1 MLNELIQ
8 AIDNL
13 EQEGI
18 EEHDK
23 KKKKK
28 EKVQKAIIII
38 YQDKGIGYI
47 MRSIRARKLI
57 EKAKI

>member
-13 EQEGI
+13 ENEGK
-18 EEHDK
+18 EEHEGSKIDLAR
-23 KKKKK
+23 
-28 EKVQKAIIII
+28 VLRTIVII
-38 YQDKGIGYI
+38 YQDKGIGYV
-47 MRSIRARKLI
+47 IRTLKARRLI